1 MLLPTLPDNR
11 FFEPRQK
18 FFKHMET
25 FKDNIVVDVGAGC
38 GHVAAELE
46 DKGFKVI
53 AIDIHPREGTVYPV
67 YMLDAE
73 TFNYPAGC
81 VALIARPC
89 HGYFVE
95 RAIQRALE
103 AAKCVLYVGKKRNV
117 PIDIEYLPYKMEIIG
132 TRVGKED
139 EVMIRIGEND
149 ARNE

>member
-1 MLLPTLPDNR
+1 MILPTLPDNR

-18 FFKHMET
+18 FFKYMET
-25 FKDNIVVDVGAGC
+25 FKNDIIVDVGAGC
-38 GHVAAELE
+38 GHVSAELE

-73 TFNYPAGC
+73 TFDFPAGC

-95 RAIQRALE
+95 RAIHRALE
-103 AAKCVLYVGKKRNV
+103 TAKCVLYVGKKGNV
-117 PIDIEYLPYKMEIIG
+117 PIDIEGLPYKMETIG
-132 TRVGKED
+132 TGVGKER
-139 EVMIRIGEND
+139 EIMIRIGGND
-149 ARNE
+149 A